1 MPATASR
8 EAANHSLA
16 RRAVVFN
23 KGSKMKKQ
31 TEIDGT
37 QPMKCKVPHRKAS
50 QIVIESSAHASL
62 REVMKELEQAQK
74 QHPGVAG
81 LTMAIAIV
89 ARRAAEAQTNL
100 SRKVLLIAAQNRMPI
115 ENHALNLLFED
126 DGMYIEA
133 ASGHEGED

>member
-1 MPATASR
+1 M
-8 EAANHSLA
+8 E
-16 RRAVVFN
+16 
-23 KGSKMKKQ
+23 KQ

-37 QPMKCKVPHRKAS
+37 QPMKCKVPHKKAS
-50 QIVIESSAHASL
+50 QIVIESSAHTSL

-100 SRKVLLIAAQNRMPI
+100 SRKVLIIAAQNRMPI
-115 ENHALNLLFED
+115 ENHALRLLFED

-133 ASGHEGED
+133 ISGHEGED

>member
-1 MPATASR
+1 M
-8 EAANHSLA
+8 E
-16 RRAVVFN
+16 
-23 KGSKMKKQ
+23 KQ
-31 TEIDGT
+31 TEIDGP
-37 QPMKCKVPHRKAS
+37 QPMKCKVPHKKAS
-50 QIVIESSAHASL
+50 QIVIESSAHTSL

-133 ASGHEGED
+133 ASGHKEED